1 MLDKLFNKLSSRRDN
16 KYIEIKNT
24 PKKYVIIGASAAG
37 INAGKVLRKLDPNS
51 NITIISKD
59 NKIYSRCMLHHIIS
73 NHRSVDSINFVD
85 VDFMD
90 KNNIIWIKNTIA
102 KSIDTKNKVVNLED
116 ESIKYDKLL
125 IATGAKSFIPP
136 IKNIKEGNNI
146 YSLRDIED
154 VFYIKE
160 KIKKSKK
167 VAIIGAGLIGIDVL
181 TSLLEINNLEV
192 SLIYPNDYILD
203 LQLDEYSAK
212 IYERKFIE
220 RGAKLYS
227 SLPVN
232 QIILDDNKNVKGVEL
247 GDNSIVK
254 CDLLIVA
261 TGVRPNT
268 EILRNTDIEEN
279 RGIVINN
286 KCETSAKEI
295 YAAGDVVG
303 KNAIWPLAVKQGIV
317 AAYNMAGI
325 EKMLDDDFNFKN
337 SMNFAGIPTVSLGQ
351 SIAPDDTYD
360 VFTRCDKDGYKKF
373 IIKDNVI
380 RGFIAQGDISY
391 VGPITY
397 LIKHKVEIPNLIE
410 RVFDLGYAD
419 FFLMKENGEFEYNI
433 K

>member
-1 MLDKLFNKLSSRRDN
+1 MLDKLSSRRDD

-337 SMNFAGIPTVSLGQ
+337 SMNFAGITTVSLGQ

>member
-1 MLDKLFNKLSSRRDN
+1 MLDKLFNKLSSRRDD

-337 SMNFAGIPTVSLGQ
+337 SMNFDGIPTVSLGQ

>member
-1 MLDKLFNKLSSRRDN
+1 MLDKLFNKLSSRRDD

-85 VDFMD
+85 VDFMN

-203 LQLDEYSAK
+203 LQLD
-212 IYERKFIE
+212 
-220 RGAKLYS
+220 
-227 SLPVN
+227 
-232 QIILDDNKNVKGVEL
+232 
-247 GDNSIVK
+247 
-254 CDLLIVA
+254 
-261 TGVRPNT
+261 
-268 EILRNTDIEEN
+268 
-279 RGIVINN
+279 
-286 KCETSAKEI
+286 
-295 YAAGDVVG
+295 
-303 KNAIWPLAVKQGIV
+303 
-317 AAYNMAGI
+317 
-325 EKMLDDDFNFKN
+325 
-337 SMNFAGIPTVSLGQ
+337 
-351 SIAPDDTYD
+351 
-360 VFTRCDKDGYKKF
+360 
-373 IIKDNVI
+373 
-380 RGFIAQGDISY
+380 
-391 VGPITY
+391 
-397 LIKHKVEIPNLIE
+397 
-410 RVFDLGYAD
+410 
-419 FFLMKENGEFEYNI
+419 
-433 K
+433 

>member
-1 MLDKLFNKLSSRRDN
+1 MLDKLFNKLSSRRDD

-268 EILRNTDIEEN
+268 EILRNT
-279 RGIVINN
+279 
-286 KCETSAKEI
+286 
-295 YAAGDVVG
+295 AGV
-303 KNAIWPLAVKQGIV
+303 
-317 AAYNMAGI
+317 
-325 EKMLDDDFNFKN
+325 
-337 SMNFAGIPTVSLGQ
+337 
-351 SIAPDDTYD
+351 
-360 VFTRCDKDGYKKF
+360 
-373 IIKDNVI
+373 
-380 RGFIAQGDISY
+380 
-391 VGPITY
+391 
-397 LIKHKVEIPNLIE
+397 
-410 RVFDLGYAD
+410 DLSQ
-419 FFLMKENGEFEYNI
+419 
-433 K
+433 